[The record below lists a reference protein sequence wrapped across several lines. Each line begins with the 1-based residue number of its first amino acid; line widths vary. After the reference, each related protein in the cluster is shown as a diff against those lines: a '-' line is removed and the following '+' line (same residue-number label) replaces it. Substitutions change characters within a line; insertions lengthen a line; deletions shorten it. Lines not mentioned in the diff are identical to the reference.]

1 MRTFRRKKEQLQKN
15 EVPYWLS
22 NTNAIL
28 GILGFVASIIIGLWG
43 IRLTY
48 QANENREQIDTL
60 TSMVK
65 ELRQQ
70 NNLLQKSVA
79 IQENEFKTYTGEI
92 KYSKRPQL
100 IGVITVGE
108 VSEASVNNTVQLTN
122 FGGDIVGLRYHSLNG
137 VVIDSATF
145 PKNGYIPTKASFDI
159 RFLNIQDHS
168 GVRLFFKDALN
179 NKYSQDLTWIKKDND
194 FDFQL
199 GILNEVR

>member
-1 MRTFRRKKEQLQKN
+1 MRTFRRRKEHIQKK
-15 EVPYWLS
+15 EVPYWL
-22 NTNAIL
+22 NTTNAIL
-28 GILGFVASIIIGLWG
+28 GILGFIISIIIGLWG

-60 TSMVK
+60 TAMIK

-79 IQENEFKTYTGEI
+79 IQENQFKTYTGEI

-100 IGVITVGE
+100 IGLITVGE
-108 VSEASVNNTVQLTN
+108 ISETSVNNTVQLTN
-122 FGGDIVGLRYHSLNG
+122 FGGDIIGLRYHSLNG
-137 VVIDSATF
+137 VAIDSATF
-145 PKNGYIPTKASFDI
+145 PQNGYIPTKSSFDI
-159 RFLNIQDHS
+159 RFLNIKDHS
-168 GVRLFFKDALN
+168 GVRPFFKDALN

-199 GILNEVR
+199 GVLKDVK